1 MGLSCRAWTSSQISL
16 LFGLEGLVQV
26 CFELFLIGFKGL
38 RLNSRG
44 SQFLPKL
51 PGPSKGWWW
60 VARGYS
66 LTAKPIGLYLYRLL

>member
-1 MGLSCRAWTSSQISL
+1 MGLSCRAWTGSQISL

-38 RLNSRG
+38 RLNSWG

-51 PGPSKGWWW
+51 PGPSMG
-60 VARGYS
+60 
-66 LTAKPIGLYLYRLL
+66 